1 MTNEHIA
8 EHLNGL
14 ALECEKLSE
23 HAESFRTE
31 QELLS
36 AAAYL
41 YDKAQ
46 EIAANGPPCRHGDHA
61 QQGTAR
67 QGK

>member
-41 YDKAQ
+41 YDTAQ
-46 EIAANGPPCRHGDHA
+46 EIAASGPPLP
-61 QQGTAR
+61 AR
-67 QGK
+67 KPRATGNGAAR